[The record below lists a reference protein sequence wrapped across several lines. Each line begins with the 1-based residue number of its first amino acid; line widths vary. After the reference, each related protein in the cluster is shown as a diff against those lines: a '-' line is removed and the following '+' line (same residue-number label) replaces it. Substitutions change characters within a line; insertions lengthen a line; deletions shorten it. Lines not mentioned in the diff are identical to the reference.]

1 MIFLRVC
8 RTNSP
13 VKHAVPCIKLTA
25 WPVSTLSHQWPP
37 PCTSNRTITRATK
50 TTNSII
56 QIVAAIVLHQWFI
69 PGIGRRIN
77 IARHQQTRMRSS
89 TLNWSTVV
97 YYKFGNLT
105 NVHQKDNFFSF
116 IERHTKLKYFCSW
129 SDIPQL
135 GFFSSTIV
143 LNSLA
148 MSPWV
153 HEQQEGALVRYSQ
166 IPAVIFSVNS
176 NDGSM
181 SVNQYLILLRADR
194 DEEEGC

>member
-1 MIFLRVC
+1 
-8 RTNSP
+8 
-13 VKHAVPCIKLTA
+13 
-25 WPVSTLSHQWPP
+25 
-37 PCTSNRTITRATK
+37 
-50 TTNSII
+50 
-56 QIVAAIVLHQWFI
+56 
-69 PGIGRRIN
+69 
-77 IARHQQTRMRSS
+77 MRSS

-116 IERHTKLKYFCSW
+116 IERHKKWNEILLFLKWYT
-129 SDIPQL
+129 PA

-143 LNSLA
+143 LKSLA
-148 MSPWV
+148 MRPWV

-176 NDGSM
+176 NHGSI

-194 DEEEGC
+194 DEEEGCKFGSSQCCRTRFVTISIFELSCRKQQQQSTLSNDCVRNKG

>member
-116 IERHTKLKYFCSW
+116 IEKLHKKWNEILLFLKWYT
-129 SDIPQL
+129 PA
-135 GFFSSTIV
+135 GFFFIYYCFK
-143 LNSLA
+143 LPGYEP
-148 MSPWV
+148 MSPWATGRSSCKV
-153 HEQQEGALVRYSQ
+153 
-166 IPAVIFSVNS
+166 FSDSCS
-176 NDGSM
+176 NFF
-181 SVNQYLILLRADR
+181 R
-194 DEEEGC
+194 